1 MQPVFSMVGAF
12 LPYAALVGALVVG
25 GVVSPIPE
33 EAALASA
40 GVAVQHGMLAPLPTV
55 LFAIVGVLA
64 GDLAFF
70 ALGRGARLFGRMR
83 PPGPKMRERALS
95 LFERW
100 GDGAIVVAR
109 FVPGLRSAVFFVAG
123 VMGASTRRV
132 LVVDLAAA
140 VVHVPLLVAIGA
152 LVSR

>member
-1 MQPVFSMVGAF
+1 VIACL
-12 LPYAALVGALVVG
+12 LPYAALLGALVVG

-40 GVAVQHGMLAPLPTV
+40 GVALQHGVLSPLPTLV
-55 LFAIVGVLA
+55 FAIAGVVA

-70 ALGRGARLFGRMR
+70 ALGRGARLFARVR
-83 PPGPKMRERALS
+83 PPSAKMRERALS

-132 LVVDLAAA
+132 LVIDLAAA
-140 VVHVPLLVAIGA
+140 SVHVPLLLAVGV